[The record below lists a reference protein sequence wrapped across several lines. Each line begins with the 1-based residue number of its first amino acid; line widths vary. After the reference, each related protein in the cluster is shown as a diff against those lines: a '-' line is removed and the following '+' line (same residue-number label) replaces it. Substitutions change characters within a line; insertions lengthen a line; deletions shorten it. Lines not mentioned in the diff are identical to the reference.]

1 MTTMKKLLLIM
12 IFVSALGF
20 SNAQQA
26 NHWTTITG
34 TQYNLTMS
42 GVISI
47 DDVAQTSTMLE
58 IGAFCGDECR
68 GSARAQ
74 FFPPTGDYVVSLTV
88 VSNQQSGETITFRL
102 YDHGTQQEFPTESVN
117 SITFNAN
124 ANFGEMGNWYP
135 FAFVEGANEY
145 EITVL
150 ANPLAGGTV
159 TGGGTYSQGDV
170 CTLTATVNDAYTFV
184 NWTKDGVE
192 VSSSTTYSFTVTET
206 ASYTANFIVASAAN
220 HWATITGTQY
230 NLTMSGVI
238 SIDDVAQTSTALE
251 IGAFCGG
258 ECRGSARAQF
268 FPPTGDYVVSLTV
281 VSNELSG
288 ETIVFRLFD
297 HRIQQEYPN
306 ECVNSITFNAN
317 ANFGEMGNW
326 YPFAF
331 YEQSAIILDQTI
343 TLAQGWNWWAPT
355 IQSSKDDLLAALQ
368 GNLVK
373 IMSDEGE
380 LVNGTDALVPGQ
392 MYRIQT
398 SAQCDFTLS
407 GIRPASVTVTIE
419 NDYNWFGYTGNA
431 PATIATVFGTAFGPA
446 TGDKIIAQDEGFAIY
461 DGNAWSGTL
470 TQLQPGHGYVYFST
484 ASGTKTVVFE

>member
-1 MTTMKKLLLIM
+1 MKKLMLIM

-20 SNAQQA
+20 SNAQQS

-42 GVISI
+42 GVIYI
-47 DDVAQTSTMLE
+47 NDIAQTSTTLE
-58 IGAFCGDECR
+58 IGAFCGNECR

-74 FFPPTGDYVVSLTV
+74 FFPPTGDYVISLTV
-88 VSNQQSGETITFRL
+88 VSNQQSGETITFHL

-135 FAFVEGANEY
+135 FAFVESANEY

-170 CTLTATVNDAYTFV
+170 CTLTATVNDDYTFV
-184 NWTKDGVE
+184 NWTKEGIE
-192 VSSSTTYSFTVTET
+192 VSARATYSFTVTET
-206 ASYTANFIVASAAN
+206 ASYTANFIEASTAN
-220 HWATITGTQY
+220 HWTTITGTQY

-238 SIDDVAQTSTALE
+238 SIDGVPQTSTALE
-251 IGAFCGG
+251 IGAFCGN
-258 ECRGSARAQF
+258 ECRGSARAQL

-281 VSNELSG
+281 VSNEVSG

-297 HRIQQEYPN
+297 HRIQQEFPD
-306 ECVNSITFNAN
+306 ECVNSITFEAN
-317 ANFGEMGNW
+317 ANFGEIGNW

-331 YEQSAIILDQTI
+331 YEQSNQNVQ
-343 TLAQGWNWWAPT
+343 LAQGWNWWAPT
-355 IQSSKDDLLAALQ
+355 MQISRADLQTALN
-368 GNLVK
+368 GNLLKVV
-373 IMSDEGE
+373 SEGGE
-380 LVNGTDALVPGQ
+380 FVNGTDALVPGQ
-392 MYRIQT
+392 KYRIQT

-407 GIRPASVTVTIE
+407 GIRPVSVRVDLE
-419 NDYNWFGYTGNA
+419 EGYNWFGYTGTA
-431 PATIATVFGTAFGPA
+431 PAAIATVFGSTFGPA

-461 DGNAWSGTL
+461 DGTAWNGTL